1 MANPGTSDATH
12 MLRKSTF
19 EQVLRE
25 GKFTPPGEISR
36 RDGIEKSACEEVAN
50 RLGDGRATIANWY
63 RYVKGTKW
71 EPDLS
76 LWPGRAAIRAPE
88 PQPAV
93 GDELAEAVRKAAD
106 RPGGTSLEE
115 IAQETGASIGEVLDA
130 VDILKEQGI
139 AIKRIGDRYEV
150 SRSPLPAFAES
161 QALIEIFSDENNR
174 FRFGALGDN
183 HAASKYERLDV
194 LESLYGHFERAG
206 ISKVF
211 HTGNWIDGE
220 ARFNRQDI
228 VAFGLEGQARYLAKT
243 YPKHTGITTYAIW
256 GDDHEG
262 WYTREGIDV
271 GRYVE
276 DVMHSEGRTDWRNLG
291 FLEAHVKL
299 VNSNTGASQI
309 MAVVHPGGG
318 SAYAISYKPQKIIEC
333 VPVNSEILTKSG
345 WARHDQIAIGDAVLG
360 YNIET
365 DRCEWTVVT
374 AIHRGRGEI
383 VRYSNDQFDVRCT
396 RNHRWAIEWESRAGP
411 NPASRIPA
419 PYSRRERHIWTIDEA
434 KDRSRIIQSAPAP
447 DGPGLPPFE
456 RTDWL
461 RRELAVETVMKM
473 TSGERRAFIEGML
486 LGEGTIANSNG
497 YRSVIFSQNP
507 GPVCDAFRLACFLE
521 GIATTDKDSRPGSFK
536 PDGIGCRKVTVLA
549 KRMRICNRLRQK
561 TEGEQDVWCVTTGLG
576 TWVMRQND
584 AITITGNSMDG
595 GEKPALV
602 LLGHYHKLEIGNVR
616 NVWYIQTGTT
626 QDQTVFLRK
635 KSIEAHVGGL
645 VVDLEQDPETGAII
659 ECNGMRR
666 YFNRAY
672 YTAGGHA
679 NQRWSKHGPIRPA
692 PRSAGGV

>member
-318 SAYAISYKPQKIIEC
+318 SAYAISYKPQKIIE
-333 VPVNSEILTKSG
+333 
-345 WARHDQIAIGDAVLG
+345 
-360 YNIET
+360 
-365 DRCEWTVVT
+365 
-374 AIHRGRGEI
+374 
-383 VRYSNDQFDVRCT
+383 
-396 RNHRWAIEWESRAGP
+396 
-411 NPASRIPA
+411 
-419 PYSRRERHIWTIDEA
+419 
-434 KDRSRIIQSAPAP
+434 
-447 DGPGLPPFE
+447 
-456 RTDWL
+456 
-461 RRELAVETVMKM
+461 
-473 TSGERRAFIEGML
+473 
-486 LGEGTIANSNG
+486 
-497 YRSVIFSQNP
+497 
-507 GPVCDAFRLACFLE
+507 
-521 GIATTDKDSRPGSFK
+521 
-536 PDGIGCRKVTVLA
+536 
-549 KRMRICNRLRQK
+549 
-561 TEGEQDVWCVTTGLG
+561 
-576 TWVMRQND
+576 
-584 AITITGNSMDG
+584 SMDG
-595 GEKPALV
+595 NEKPALV